1 MSQPIASKLL
11 ELLGGAGN
19 IAELENCMTRVRV
32 QVKQED
38 LVNVEE
44 IKKLSEVLTVMKDDT
59 GFQIVVGPGAASRIC
74 DQMKELGIEV
84 MEQQAEDHAVIH
96 KHDAKGLFAFI
107 SKVFLP
113 LIPVFA
119 GAGLLFGLKQIFV
132 GAYDVAGIEFFN
144 PANVA
149 DGGSVF
155 MGALNVLAGTFF
167 TYLNIAVAMSACKN
181 LGGNP
186 YLGLVGGGIVISV
199 GALEGAATGIPG
211 VVFQSG
217 RGGVMAAFAAGALMA
232 IVEKWVKKR
241 TPDSLAIHV
250 PSLVSII
257 VVGLLTLFVLQP
269 VFGFVLDLITGS
281 LMRLFENAGPLGGA
295 ALSFSWLFLV
305 MLGIHHGFTPINT
318 ALIQSVGYTPL
329 YPFGSLAGGGQVG
342 ASLALMVKYRSNK
355 NLVSAV
361 KGGLPAGILGIG
373 EPLIYGVSLPLGR
386 IFPLACLG
394 GAVGGAVMGFF
405 TQGSVAVN
413 VSGILGVLV
422 NISPLVYFAGYA
434 ISVVA
439 GFVLVY
445 FVGAKQSALD
455 TFEGHDLDS
464 H

>member
-211 VVFQSG
+211 IVFQSG

-241 TPDSLAIHV
+241 GIRRP
-250 PSLVSII
+250 
-257 VVGLLTLFVLQP
+257 LLDRT
-269 VFGFVLDLITGS
+269 D
-281 LMRLFENAGPLGGA
+281 
-295 ALSFSWLFLV
+295 
-305 MLGIHHGFTPINT
+305 
-318 ALIQSVGYTPL
+318 
-329 YPFGSLAGGGQVG
+329 
-342 ASLALMVKYRSNK
+342 
-355 NLVSAV
+355 
-361 KGGLPAGILGIG
+361 
-373 EPLIYGVSLPLGR
+373 
-386 IFPLACLG
+386 
-394 GAVGGAVMGFF
+394 
-405 TQGSVAVN
+405 
-413 VSGILGVLV
+413 
-422 NISPLVYFAGYA
+422 
-434 ISVVA
+434 
-439 GFVLVY
+439 
-445 FVGAKQSALD
+445 
-455 TFEGHDLDS
+455 
-464 H
+464 